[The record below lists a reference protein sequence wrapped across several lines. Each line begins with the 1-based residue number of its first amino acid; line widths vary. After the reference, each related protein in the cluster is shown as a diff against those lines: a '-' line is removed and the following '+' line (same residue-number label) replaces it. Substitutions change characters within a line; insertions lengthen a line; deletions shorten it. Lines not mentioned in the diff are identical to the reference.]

1 MTTGILI
8 IAVGAKGYGQ
18 LAGSLAA
25 SLRANNCTLPIC
37 LAHQKET
44 ITRLDEDYLALFTD
58 FVEVKDEHITLND
71 NIECYIKAKAHM
83 DELTPYDYT
92 LFIDAEYSGGCKD
105 HVFTARHNGNYMKS
119 MPPQLNLYIDHQAN
133 ADGCRE
139 LIRETIAFD
148 LKNCKVGKTGTV
160 ILLINADRSK
170 KVTYTY

>member
-1 MTTGILI
+1 MKNHFLHTT
-8 IAVGAKGYGQ
+8 
-18 LAGSLAA
+18 
-25 SLRANNCTLPIC
+25 
-37 LAHQKET
+37 
-44 ITRLDEDYLALFTD
+44 YLATLLLLVV
-58 FVEVKDEHITLND
+58 FVSSCKSKKPNVDAETKAAISMRAYQIEVKPVLLDTARHGND
-71 NIECYIKAKAHM
+71 AFEAKKVRISG
-83 DELTPYDYT
+83 DT
-92 LFIDAEYSGGCKD
+92 LFVDAEYSGGCKD

-160 ILLINADRSK
+160 ILLINADRST